1 MGLFNEKLDVLKRKA
16 TELAEENDLD
26 GKLKKAKSTIE
37 SKAKE
42 MNLDEKL
49 DSARKTV
56 QKTWAE
62 SSESLRSSSQER
74 KDLKKP
80 LDGAIERYEVTYK
93 GGLPEYKDMK
103 IKSGMALGINIMRD
117 RFAITKTMA
126 TKDWFN
132 DMDIYYNQIKDIHIE
147 KRTISNTEWILGAGD
162 SANQQQENVI
172 CILFERNGQ
181 KINVR
186 LEMLTGGTIYKQATK
201 CKEFMDTLMQE
212 GILDSI
218 KNDSSHKATNNSND
232 VLDQIKKLSEL
243 KDAGILSEEE
253 FNSKKTELLS
263 KL

>member
-49 DSARKTV
+49 DSARKAV

-62 SSESLRSSSQER
+62 SSESLR
-74 KDLKKP
+74 
-80 LDGAIERYEVTYK
+80 
-93 GGLPEYKDMK
+93 LPEYKDMK

>member
-1 MGLFNEKLDVLKRKA
+1 MGLFNEKLDAIKRKA

-49 DSARKTV
+49 ESAKKTV
-56 QKTWAE
+56 QKTWNE
-62 SSESLRSSSQER
+62 STESIKSSNQER
-74 KDLKKP
+74 KELKKP
-80 LDGAIERYEVTYK
+80 LEGAIKRYEVTYK
-93 GGLPEYKDMK
+93 GGLPEYNDIK
-103 IKSGMALGINIMRD
+103 IKSGMALGVNIMED
-117 RFAITKTMA
+117 RFAITKTL
-126 TKDWFN
+126 TTREWFN

-147 KRTISNTEWILGAGD
+147 KRTITNAEMLLGAGD

-172 CILFERNGQ
+172 CILFERDGK

-186 LEMLTGGTIYKQATK
+186 LEMLTGGTIFKQATK
-201 CKEFMDTLMQE
+201 CKEFMDLLMQE
-212 GILDSI
+212 GILDLI
-218 KNDSSHKATNNSND
+218 KEDSASKETNSSNS

-243 KDAGILSEEE
+243 KDVGILSEEE